1 MSSVDESIIQD
12 DTEDGIEGADGTITV
27 MRVVDTEDE
36 NDNYVEEDNSDIE
49 MTSQDMGD
57 YTEAMGSVENQNVTR
72 KRRGNLPKQSVK
84 ILKRWL
90 YEHRYNA
97 YPSDAEKFTL
107 SQEANL
113 TVLQVLNFQI
123 IVKFDSSIELFSC

>member
-1 MSSVDESIIQD
+1 MNNIILDRDQFQSSSS
-12 DTEDGIEGADGTITV
+12 T
-27 MRVVDTEDE
+27 DE
-36 NDNYVEEDNSDIE
+36 NESGSE
-49 MTSQDMGD
+49 QDEHEQALQLASM
-57 YTEAMGSVENQNVTR
+57 ASHHSVGPVR

-97 YPSDAEKFTL
+97 YPSDAEKLTL

-113 TVLQVLNFQI
+113 TVLQV
-123 IVKFDSSIELFSC
+123 S